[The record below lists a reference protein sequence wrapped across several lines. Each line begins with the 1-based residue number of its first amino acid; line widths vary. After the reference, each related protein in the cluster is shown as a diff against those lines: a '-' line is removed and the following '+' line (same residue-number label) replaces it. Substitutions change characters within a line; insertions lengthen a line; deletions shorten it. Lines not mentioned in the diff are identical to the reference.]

1 MVIAKFR
8 KPLISLS
15 RGIFISLRLD
25 FRVGEQNMEK

>member
-15 RGIFISLRLD
+15 CGVFISLRLD
-25 FRVGEQNMEK
+25 FRVGGQNMEK